1 MSTLSR
7 PSKLF
12 ALAATLGA
20 VASAPALASAAPA
33 TAAAPPKAKA
43 AAWPFPTLKAAGKP
57 LVVGHRGA
65 AGYLPD
71 HTLAGYSLAIAQGAD
86 YIEPDLE
93 STKDGVLIARHE
105 PNIIDTTDVASHPEF
120 ASRKKTVM
128 LDGAPTTGFFVSD
141 FTLAEIKTLRAIQ
154 PLADRPQQ
162 YNGRFAIPTF
172 QEVIDL
178 AKRRSRSTGRT
189 IGVFPETKHPT
200 FHKSL
205 GLALEPKV
213 VAVLKRSGWNTRSA
227 PVILQSFEPGS
238 LKTLKSLSPVKRVQ
252 LIDAD
257 DVAADGTITFA
268 APYDRPY
275 DWTTSGDATLLGR
288 TFGFMT
294 TNAGL
299 NEIKTYADGI
309 GPWKRYIVSTVA
321 DPALSGPGESSRRLA
336 PPTDLVARAHSRG
349 LTVIPFTFRNEPR
362 RLAADYGTSPQEEY
376 RQFYELGVDGVF
388 SDFPDTAVT
397 ARTLLSI
404 NTLAAR

>member
-1 MSTLSR
+1 MFTFPR
-7 PSKLF
+7 PSKPL
-12 ALAATLGA
+12 ALAAAAAALVG
-20 VASAPALASAAPA
+20 ASATTAAPSG
-33 TAAAPPKAKA
+33 AAAPKAKA
-43 AAWPFPTLKAAGKP
+43 AAWPFPTLQAGKP

-71 HTLAGYSLAIAQGAD
+71 HTLAGYSLAITQGAD

-93 STKDGVLIARHE
+93 STKDGVLVASHE
-105 PNIIDTTDVASHPEF
+105 PNIIDTTDVASHREF
-120 ASRKKTVM
+120 AGRKKTVVI
-128 LDGAPTTGFFVSD
+128 DGSPTTGFFVSD
-141 FTLAEIKTLRAIQ
+141 FTLKELKTLRAVQ

-200 FHKSL
+200 YHKSI
-205 GLALEPKV
+205 GLPLEPKV
-213 VAVLKRSGWNTRSA
+213 VAILKSNGWSTRSA

-238 LKTLKSLSPVKRVQ
+238 LKALKALSPVRRVQ

-257 DVAADGTITFA
+257 DVAADGSLTFA

-275 DWTTSGDATLLGR
+275 DWTTSGDPSLLAR
-288 TFGFMT
+288 TFGYLT

-299 NEIKTYADGI
+299 DEVKKYADGI
-309 GPWKRYIVSTVA
+309 GPWKRYVVSTVA
-321 DPALSGPGESSRRLA
+321 DPSLPGPGEAARRLA
-336 PPTDLVARAHSRG
+336 PPTDLVARAHQRG
-349 LTVIPFTFRNEPR
+349 LTVIPYTFRNEAK
-362 RLAADYGTSPQEEY
+362 RLPADYGDNPQEEY

-397 ARTLLSI
+397 ARTLLGI
-404 NTLAAR
+404 DALAAR

>member
-1 MSTLSR
+1 MFTLSR
-7 PSKLF
+7 SSTLL
-12 ALAATLGA
+12 ALAATVGA
-20 VASAPALASAAPA
+20 FASAPALGAAAAP
-33 TAAAPPKAKA
+33 AAAPPKAKA
-43 AAWPFPTLKAAGKP
+43 ASWPFPTLKAAGKP

-93 STKDGVLIARHE
+93 STKDGVLVARHE
-105 PNIIDTTDVASHPEF
+105 PNIVDTTDVASHPEF
-120 ASRKKTVM
+120 ASRKKTIL
-128 LDGAPTTGFFVSD
+128 LDGAPTTGWFVSD
-141 FTLAEIKTLRAIQ
+141 FTLKELKTLRAVQ
-154 PLADRPQQ
+154 PLPERPQQ

-172 QEVIDL
+172 QEIIDL
-178 AKRRSRSTGRT
+178 AKRRSRTTGRT

-200 FHKSL
+200 YHQSI
-205 GLALEPKV
+205 GLPLEPKV
-213 VAVLKRSGWNTRSA
+213 VDVLKKAGWNTRNA

-238 LKTLKSLSPVKRVQ
+238 LKALKKLSPVKRVQ

-275 DWTTSGDATLLGR
+275 DWTTSGNPALLAR
-288 TFGFMT
+288 TFGYLT

-299 NEIKTYADGI
+299 DEVKSYADGI

-321 DPALSGPGESSRRLA
+321 DPALTGPGEAARRLA
-336 PPTDLVARAHSRG
+336 PPTDLVARAHQRG
-349 LTVIPFTFRNEPR
+349 LTVIPFTFRNEPK
-362 RLAADYGTSPQEEY
+362 RLAADYGSNPQEEY

-404 NTLAAR
+404 DVLATR